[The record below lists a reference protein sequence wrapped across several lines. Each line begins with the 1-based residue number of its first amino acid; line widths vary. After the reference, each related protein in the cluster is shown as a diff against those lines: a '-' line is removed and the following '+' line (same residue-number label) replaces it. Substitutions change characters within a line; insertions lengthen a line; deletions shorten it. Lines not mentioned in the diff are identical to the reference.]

1 MYSQHPTIQSQK
13 VLNIKRPEQAKIKIS
28 SSELRHAQDFI
39 WCMHEHLMNLQGYQL
54 ENYLYLV
61 LQDSIF
67 IKYCHQLSGKS

>member
-13 VLNIKRPEQAKIKIS
+13 VLNIKRPEQAKIRIS

-54 ENYLYLV
+54 
-61 LQDSIF
+61 
-67 IKYCHQLSGKS
+67 